1 MAPDYSNPLAGRD
14 PRDYGNQQVLFGD
27 PEVHL
32 YSPSTSPRLAAVDAG
47 AADYDGHSPGN
58 GVPGV
63 VGLGASDYLPTAFIA
78 LGVEFE
84 YYEPSNLTYFDRLLP
99 LRHVVIVEPDTL
111 SAFSSQLSATGSL
124 DSYVRNGGALVLMG
138 VSGDL
143 AWLPWPLVYE
153 ATGTG
158 TSITIVDAG
167 HPFMSSPNTLGVT
180 VEYQGYLSSVWGNL
194 TVLATDGTNPVI
206 AAGVVGKGKLA
217 LTTTHPTGTAR
228 NETVEN
234 AVLWNTM
241 PSLILR
247 DVVLNQEII
256 WEGDRV
262 VLTLEITDRVGVGVE
277 LVQIQAW
284 FNDTLVSVV
293 EDGSGTYT
301 ITLTEDWTR
310 ARLGDFDLK
319 LSGVKSGYDSLS
331 IVLQDL
337 VYIRAF
343 PLVPLLIVGGVVA
356 AILVGSLYM
365 RRRRGGGVTSWR
377 QEPGKTKKERERQKR
392 EDERFDPKE
401 YFGV

>member
-1 MAPDYSNPLAGRD
+1 
-14 PRDYGNQQVLFGD
+14 
-27 PEVHL
+27 
-32 YSPSTSPRLAAVDAG
+32 
-47 AADYDGHSPGN
+47 
-58 GVPGV
+58 
-63 VGLGASDYLPTAFIA
+63 
-78 LGVEFE
+78 
-84 YYEPSNLTYFDRLLP
+84 
-99 LRHVVIVEPDTL
+99 
-111 SAFSSQLSATGSL
+111 
-124 DSYVRNGGALVLMG
+124 
-138 VSGDL
+138 
-143 AWLPWPLVYE
+143 VYE